1 MPLISVLE
9 QLVNGYIQLLCYSF
23 WDVAVYNG
31 HVFVSVPKLLYLPM
45 GYLKR
50 IVAISQ
56 SRWGKCEGVS

>member
-9 QLVNGYIQLLCYSF
+9 QLVTGYIQLLCYSF

-31 HVFVSVPKLLYLPM
+31 HVLVSVPKLLYLPM

-50 IVAISQ
+50 IVAIS
-56 SRWGKCEGVS
+56 